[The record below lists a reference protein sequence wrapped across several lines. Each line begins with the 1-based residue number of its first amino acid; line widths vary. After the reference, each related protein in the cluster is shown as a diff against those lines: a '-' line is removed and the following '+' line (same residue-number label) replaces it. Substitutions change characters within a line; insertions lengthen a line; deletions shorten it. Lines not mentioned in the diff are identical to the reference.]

1 MGLLDEVFNLIK
13 YIHTLIIFL
22 SRRLTNKLSRRFK
35 NNKNHSIPSRYG
47 DVYPKTLWG
56 KIIGA
61 ICCVC
66 GVLVVALPIP
76 IIVNNFAEFYKDQV
90 RREEALK
97 RREAFELSIKNGET
111 KPESPCLSERGFQL
125 ATSNVEAPKKSPHEN
140 ITFATE
146 SNVYEKMAKSTS
158 SLLKIETVELTP
170 ENLTAQFKIKMSP
183 PKIIKKRDKKLHPSS
198 GTTTSLISQ
207 SKFLSSNNHVRNQ
220 HF

>member
-1 MGLLDEVFNLIK
+1 M
-13 YIHTLIIFL
+13 
-22 SRRLTNKLSRRFK
+22 
-35 NNKNHSIPSRYG
+35 
-47 DVYPKTLWG
+47 WG

-97 RREAFELSIKNGET
+97 RREAFELSMKNGEK
-111 KPESPCLSERGFQL
+111 KPDSPCLSERGL
-125 ATSNVEAPKKSPHEN
+125 RLSAPDAVLSPHA
-140 ITFATE
+140 TFATE
-146 SNVYEKMAKSTS
+146 SNVYEKMVKSTS

-183 PKIIKKRDKKLHPSS
+183 KKILKKRDKKLHCSS
-198 GTTTSLISQ
+198 GTSTSLLGH
-207 SKFLSSNNHVRNQ
+207 SKHHQVSDLFNELFLKL
-220 HF
+220 F